1 MQSYRPITELPTHA
15 VTNQPPILADYN
27 LFTADRALA
36 EAVARE
42 GAQASVAR
50 AEAFGAELGSREVL
64 ELGET
69 ANRQSPELKA
79 FDRFGQRIDEVAYH
93 PAYHRFMAM
102 AMRHRQPSV
111 AWIGETGGHVSHA
124 ALEFLLY
131 EVEPGVCC
139 PMSMTYAG
147 IPALR
152 HNRELAAEWEPK
164 LLSQTYDPA
173 LAPLSEKAGC
183 TMGMAMT
190 EKQGGSDVRSNA
202 TIARPVDGPG
212 GEVYELTGHKWFC
225 SAPMSDAFLTLAY
238 VEDRITC
245 FFVPRIT
252 PEGERNRIFIQ
263 RLKDKLGNRS
273 NASSEIEYHG
283 SWARRV
289 GEEGRGVHTII
300 EMVHHT
306 RLDTT
311 MGAASLMRRA
321 VAEALHYAE
330 HRIAFQKRLIDQP
343 LMRALLAD
351 LAVESEAA
359 TALALRVARSFDE
372 SGENEEARDF
382 ARLVVALSKYWLNKR
397 VVEVVFEALEAHGG
411 LGYVEEAPLARI
423 YREAPLNSIWEGSG
437 NVIALDILRTMRKA
451 PEAVA
456 AYRRELA
463 KARGKD
469 ERLDR
474 AIGELDTR
482 LHAPAAPEPQARRLA
497 EDMAVALQGALL
509 VQHAPA
515 PVAEAFLAGRLD
527 TERGHAFGTL
537 PDGLDLQA
545 VLERASPNAN
555 R

>member
-1 MQSYRPITELPTHA
+1 MKPYRPITELPTHE
-15 VTNQPPILADYN
+15 VTNQPPALCDYN
-27 LFTADRALA
+27 LFTSDRALA

-42 GAQASVAR
+42 GSPKSVER
-50 AEAFGAELGSREVL
+50 AEAFGAALGTEETL
-64 ELGET
+64 ELGEI
-69 ANRQSPELKA
+69 ANRHPPELKA
-79 FDRFGQRIDEVAYH
+79 FDRAGRRIDEVAFH
-93 PAYHRFMAM
+93 PAYHQLMTLAI
-102 AMRHRQPSV
+102 RHRQPSA
-111 AWIGETGGHVSHA
+111 AWIGEPGGHVSHS
-124 ALEFLLY
+124 ALEFLMH

-152 HNRELAAEWEPK
+152 HNRDLAAEWEPK
-164 LLSQTYDPA
+164 LLSETYDSA
-173 LAPLSEKAGC
+173 LRPMSEKAGC

-212 GEVYELTGHKWFC
+212 GETYELTGHKWFC

-238 VEDRITC
+238 VEDRLTC
-245 FFVPRIT
+245 FFIPRIT
-252 PEGERNRIFIQ
+252 PGGERNRIFIQ
-263 RLKDKLGNRS
+263 RLKDKLGNRA

-283 SWARRV
+283 AWARRV
-289 GEEGRGVHTII
+289 GEEGRGVQTII

-311 MGAASLMRRA
+311 LGAASLMRRA

-343 LMRALLAD
+343 LMRVLLAD

-359 TALALRVARSFDE
+359 TVLAFRVARAFDE
-372 SGENEEARDF
+372 SAESEEARNF
-382 ARLVVALSKYWLNKR
+382 ARLAVALSKYWLNKR
-397 VVEVVFEALEAHGG
+397 VVDVVFEALEAHGG
-411 LGYVEEAPLARI
+411 IGYVEEAPMARI

-437 NVIALDILRTMRKA
+437 NVIALDVLRTMAKA
-451 PEAVA
+451 PGALA
-456 AYRRELA
+456 AYRAELD
-463 KARGKD
+463 KARGHD
-469 ERLDR
+469 DRLDR
-474 AIGELDTR
+474 AFDGLEARMDS
-482 LHAPAAPEPQARRLA
+482 PAGLEPQARRLA

-527 TERGHAFGTL
+527 GPSGRAFGTL
-537 PDGLDLQA
+537 PDGLALQA
-545 VLERASPNAN
+545 VLERARPAAKD
-555 R
+555 